1 MAVNPLAQRIT
12 NAVYQ
17 NSPRVYC
24 FTCLA
29 AQQGLNE
36 HDVRA
41 AALVLVTRAGLR
53 LVRRVCF
60 ACRQRDEVLAGQKG
74 LALGTPPAPPP
85 PLSASPPA

>member
-1 MAVNPLAQRIT
+1 MSPLAQRVA

-17 NSPRVYC
+17 NSPHVLC

-41 AALVLVTRAGLR
+41 ALVWIARSGLT
-53 LVRRVCF
+53 LVRRVCYS
-60 ACRQRDEVLAGQKG
+60 CRRMDEILISLKA
-74 LALGTPPAPPP
+74 A
-85 PLSASPPA
+85 